1 MSKFLFMVRRD
12 QLIAAFVA
20 AGCVADQQAQCLI
33 GPAWNQNLL
42 CIQLRVL
49 AWDSEIAVERWVP
62 VDVPGQP
69 AGGLDDPTDKQV
81 NQATLLLRP
90 KVREWLQKLKQLNG
104 THVDVWGTVVADR
117 ATITLSDLDADR
129 IEEDTITTR
138 LATRF
143 TLRDVELAD
152 GGAASWP
159 TVAALGDE
167 PRPTGLTGMATLSQA
182 QLLQTVATVGWCVGD
197 RGANLATSCVQVQL
211 RGRLEKPARKRTK
224 DSVETV
230 PAQLHVAA
238 TNGAA
243 IVTSSV
249 VCEGVVVDNASAHV
263 SGPVVSTVLV
273 PERAIKALTKAFA
286 NVADRP
292 EIGAAGTV
300 TFNPA
305 EIQLTIRDGTLRL
318 ATHDARFVCVEPK
331 GRFPDWRPIVQQ
343 QQPVWGL
350 ECELADL
357 AQVCET
363 CAVVNDSKVSLS
375 CYPQE
380 PPRANG
386 RLTPLVKVQCHAI
399 GEADEAWAILA
410 SSSKWPV
417 TIDRTPI
424 GSVVIN
430 PEFLRQFAN
439 SLPKSRRCLLL
450 VGSSEQPVVLVD
462 LPTESNGLPE
472 NYAQA
477 IAPVGRTV
485 AVIMPYEVETASA
498 TASAEKHN

>member
-1 MSKFLFMVRRD
+1 MSKFSFLVRRD

-20 AGCVADQQAQCLI
+20 AGCVAEQQAQCLI
-33 GPAWNQNLL
+33 GASWNQNVLSV
-42 CIQLRVL
+42 QLRVL
-49 AWDSEIAVERWVP
+49 AWDAEIAVERWVP
-62 VDVPGQP
+62 WQVPGQP
-69 AGGLDDPTDKQV
+69 AGGFDDPTDKRV
-81 NQATLLLRP
+81 NEATLLLRP
-90 KVREWLQKLKQLNG
+90 KVPEWLQKLKQLNG

-117 ATITLSDLDADR
+117 ATITLSDLAADR
-129 IEEDTITTR
+129 IEGDTITTR

-143 TLRDVELAD
+143 TLRDVEL
-152 GGAASWP
+152 AASWP

-197 RGANLATSCVQVQL
+197 RAANLATSCVHVQL
-211 RGRLEKPARKRTK
+211 RGRLEKPARKRAK

-243 IVTSSV
+243 LVTSSV

-263 SGPVVSTVLV
+263 SGPVVATVLV
-273 PERAIKALTKAFA
+273 PKRAIKALTKAFA
-286 NVADRP
+286 NVAGRP

-331 GRFPDWRPIVQQ
+331 GRFPDWRPIVQEQ
-343 QQPVWGL
+343 EPVWGL

-363 CAVVNDSKVSLS
+363 CAVVNDSKVTLS
-375 CYPQE
+375 CYLHESPLTDGE
-380 PPRANG
+380 
-386 RLTPLVKVQCHAI
+386 LTPLVEVECHAI
-399 GEADEAWAILA
+399 GEADEARAILA
-410 SSSKWPV
+410 SCAKSQKPV
-417 TIDRTPI
+417 TIDGTPI

-430 PEFLRQFAN
+430 PEFLRQFAT

-462 LPTESNGLPE
+462 LPTESNGLPK

-485 AVIMPYEVETASA
+485 AVIMPFAVKTACATASA
-498 TASAEKHN
+498 TKNN